1 MRSFLQP
8 FQSLR
13 LLWVFFRI
21 SLLNEAAYRANF
33 FMQVLQSLINLATSL
48 VLLLTIF
55 SYTSALNGW
64 RPAELLAL
72 VGVYFLMGGLMNV
85 VLQPSM
91 SRFMK
96 DIRMGTLDYTL
107 TKPEDAQVLVSMQQV
122 EIWRLVDVLLGI
134 VIIIVAMF
142 WRGTIVNAW
151 EILGFVATLIAGAMI
166 IYSFL
171 LVLAT
176 ISFWYV
182 KVDNIL
188 VIFQSM
194 YEAGRWPVTI
204 YPGWLRII
212 LTFIVPVA
220 FAITVPA
227 SALVGQLTWYIL
239 LGAVILAIVAL
250 LGARSFWRIGLRH
263 YTGASA

>member
-1 MRSFLQP
+1 
-8 FQSLR
+8 
-13 LLWVFFRI
+13 
-21 SLLNEAAYRANF
+21 
-33 FMQVLQSLINLATSL
+33 
-48 VLLLTIF
+48 
-55 SYTSALNGW
+55 
-64 RPAELLAL
+64 
-72 VGVYFLMGGLMNV
+72 
-85 VLQPSM
+85 
-91 SRFMK
+91 
-96 DIRMGTLDYTL
+96 YTL